1 MQTNLLLM
9 STCGSIDRKVRDFV
23 WGNTNNSRK
32 IHLLS
37 CYRICCPTLQG
48 GLGLRSAREVNL
60 AFIMKVSWGICTHND
75 DLWAQLLKSKCMVHS
90 QCSQTLKVALIGGEG
105 FSQLEL
111 CWVEDHM
118 EAWNGL
124 KARFW
129 LDPWLPDWG
138 ILQGQA
144 LKELTNDELNKRC
157 NDFINEDGSRNFVS
171 QMDWLPPET
180 MNHIMAVSSFE
191 CWGWG
196 CRPGTWLQMV
206 ISLFNL
212 LMPLSDPV
220 LDGDTRLFKV
230 VWKWKGPQRKNLL

>member
-1 MQTNLLLM
+1 MRNLSFAGRLNFSNLFYHPYLHMLCKLTFSLCLL
-9 STCGSIDRKVRDFV
+9 CGSIDRKVRDFV

-129 LDPWLPDWG
+129 LDPWLPD
-138 ILQGQA
+138 
-144 LKELTNDELNKRC
+144 
-157 NDFINEDGSRNFVS
+157 
-171 QMDWLPPET
+171 
-180 MNHIMAVSSFE
+180 
-191 CWGWG
+191 
-196 CRPGTWLQMV
+196 
-206 ISLFNL
+206 
-212 LMPLSDPV
+212 
-220 LDGDTRLFKV
+220 
-230 VWKWKGPQRKNLL
+230 